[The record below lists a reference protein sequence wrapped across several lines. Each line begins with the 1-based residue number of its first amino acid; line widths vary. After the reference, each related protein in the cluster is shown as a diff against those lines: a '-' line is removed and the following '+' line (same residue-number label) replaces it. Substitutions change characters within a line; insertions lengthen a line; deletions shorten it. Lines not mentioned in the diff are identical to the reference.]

1 VKFDNPKKKFFNP
14 LAKAQM
20 AIFADRLKTSPENA
34 SLLLEKLKSD
44 IAEILEVTDSG
55 IKTSTEFYGRE
66 LDLLFT
72 INKQNTPRKK

>member
-1 VKFDNPKKKFFNP
+1 
-14 LAKAQM
+14 M

>member
-1 VKFDNPKKKFFNP
+1 MKLNNNKKNFFNP
-14 LAKAQM
+14 LRKAQM

-34 SLLLEKLKSD
+34 SLLLENLKSD
-44 IAEILEVTDSG
+44 IADILEVTNTG